1 MSPAD
6 ILHEMREI
14 KEQWRRDTFQA
25 SPEVR
30 ARYYGTEAYAFRH
43 ASSNLLRRVVV
54 IEPGT
59 MQS

>member
-30 ARYYGTEAYAFRH
+30 ARYMELKRMRQARLKQLAEEGRI
-43 ASSNLLRRVVV
+43 

>member
-30 ARYYGTEAYAFRH
+30 ARYLELKRMRSARLKQLAEEGRI
-43 ASSNLLRRVVV
+43 

>member
-30 ARYYGTEAYAFRH
+30 ARYLELKRMRSARLKQLAEEGR
-43 ASSNLLRRVVV
+43 V

>member
-1 MSPAD
+1 MSPSD

-30 ARYYGTEAYAFRH
+30 SRYLELKRMRSARLKQLAEEGR
-43 ASSNLLRRVVV
+43 V

>member
-14 KEQWRRDTFQA
+14 KKQWRRDTFQA

-30 ARYYGTEAYAFRH
+30 ARYLELKRMRSARLKQLAEEGR
-43 ASSNLLRRVVV
+43 V

>member
-1 MSPAD
+1 MSPSD

-30 ARYYGTEAYAFRH
+30 ARYLELKRMRSARLKQLAEEGR
-43 ASSNLLRRVVV
+43 V

>member
-1 MSPAD
+1 MSPSD

-30 ARYYGTEAYAFRH
+30 ARYLELKRMRSARLKQLAEEGRI
-43 ASSNLLRRVVV
+43 V
-54 IEPGT
+54 EPGVT
-59 MQS
+59 QS